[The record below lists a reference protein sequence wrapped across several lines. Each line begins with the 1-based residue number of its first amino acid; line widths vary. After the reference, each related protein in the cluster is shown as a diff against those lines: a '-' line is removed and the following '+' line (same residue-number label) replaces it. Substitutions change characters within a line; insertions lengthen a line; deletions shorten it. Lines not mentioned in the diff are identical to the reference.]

1 MSDMKNFDDFLNA
14 GLSKHSSE
22 VPPRIWDNIVAERN
36 KRKPSP
42 FWLGFL
48 TNRNMFLLAGLLLA
62 GGTGIA
68 ILSTPTNMGS
78 TAKISSSINS
88 SNTTSTNKSSPNTS
102 IISKLS
108 AANNN
113 NSVNNRSSDNTSNR
127 SFSQVASSSSSLS
140 STRSNNV
147 ASNTTSPD
155 KNRSYHTTNNNSLKN
170 ISVDTDSKNDNISN
184 RKAKRYF
191 IAGVQNMDVVPANSI
206 DVQSNNNGLAV
217 NNAKRNYSSSNISN
231 TSNNNYNNNDS
242 YNDVASSPLTT
253 KHAHHRHIA
262 SGYTKSSVHETDND
276 VITDNDPIET
286 ANDLSSTNNNNKIN
300 FFPQGYLSNR
310 LKDSAQKIAMP
321 EIEMADIVTKL
332 NLPECPTVEKDI
344 AGNKQYIEAYISPD
358 YGIRTLTDT
367 SKSNNSAYL
376 QQRKQSTGF
385 STAFSAGF
393 RYTKVLKSGISLA
406 AGLNYSQINEKFT
419 VAENIFLIETHYDN
433 RGNVTG
439 TDTVSG
445 KQFKTTHNHYHSVD
459 VPLLLGYEMGNDR
472 IHININ
478 AGPVMNVYSWQ
489 HGQVLSQDSIP
500 ESISSGKSSSL
511 ADQYKTNIGLGI
523 TGGVSVFYKLND
535 QLHIFAE
542 PYFRYNFSSMN
553 NNESP
558 IQEKYTT
565 VGLHVGLRLDIK

>member
-1 MSDMKNFDDFLNA
+1 MSDMKNFDDFINA
-14 GLSKHSSE
+14 QLSKHSSE
-22 VPPRIWDNIVAERN
+22 VPSRIWDNIVAERN

-62 GGTGIA
+62 GGAGIG
-68 ILSTPTNMGS
+68 ILNAPPTNMGN
-78 TAKISSSINS
+78 TATISSGINN
-88 SNTTSTNKSSPNTS
+88 SNTITNKSSANTNTTN
-102 IISKLS
+102 KLS
-108 AANNN
+108 SVYSNNYSNSDISSSNN
-113 NSVNNRSSDNTSNR
+113 NSNRSS
-127 SFSQVASSSSSLS
+127 SLLNDE
-140 STRSNNV
+140 RSNTV
-147 ASNTTSPD
+147 ESNTTGSD
-155 KNRSYHTTNNNSLKN
+155 KNRLYHATNNSLEN
-170 ISVDTDSKNDNISN
+170 ISVDARSKSDNISK

-191 IAGVQNMDVVPANSI
+191 IAGVENMDVVPANSI
-206 DVQSNNNGLAV
+206 EVRSNNNDLAA
-217 NNAKRNYSSSNISN
+217 NSAKRDYNNTTSISSN
-231 TSNNNYNNNDS
+231 NDN
-242 YNDVASSPLTT
+242 YNDVAFSPIAT
-253 KHAHHRHIA
+253 KRITHHHNA
-262 SGYTKSSVHETDND
+262 SGSAKSFVSKTDND
-276 VITDNDPIET
+276 AITDNDPIET
-286 ANDLSSTNNNNKIN
+286 SDDLSSTNNNNKIH

-367 SKSNNSAYL
+367 SKSHNSAYL

-393 RYTKVLKSGISLA
+393 KYTKVLKSGISLA

-439 TDTVSG
+439 TDTISG
-445 KQFKTTHNHYHSVD
+445 KQYKTTHNHYHSVD

-472 IHININ
+472 IHINVN
-478 AGPVMNVYSWQ
+478 AGPIMNIYSWQ

-542 PYFRYNFSSMN
+542 PYFRYNFGSMN
-553 NNESP
+553 NSESP
-558 IQEKYTT
+558 IQQKYTT
-565 VGLHVGLRLDIK
+565 VGLHLGLRLDIK

>member
-14 GLSKHSSE
+14 QLSKHSSE
-22 VPPRIWDNIVAERN
+22 VPSRIWDNIVAERN

-48 TNRNMFLLAGLLLA
+48 TNRNMFLLAGLLFA
-62 GGTGIA
+62 GGAGIA
-68 ILSTPTNMGS
+68 ILSTPTNTGN
-78 TAKISSSINS
+78 TATISSGINNRNTTNTNRSS
-88 SNTTSTNKSSPNTS
+88 SNISTTNKLSSD
-102 IISKLS
+102 
-108 AANNN
+108 NNN
-113 NSVNNRSSDNTSNR
+113 NNNQSSDQIAYS
-127 SFSQVASSSSSLS
+127 ASSLLN
-140 STRSNNV
+140 STRSNTIE
-147 ASNTTSPD
+147 SNTTTGAD
-155 KNRSYHTTNNNSLKN
+155 KNRSYHTTNNNSLKS
-170 ISVDTDSKNDNISN
+170 ISVDAQSKNDNISN
-184 RKAKRYF
+184 HKAKRYF
-191 IAGVQNMDVVPANSI
+191 IAGVENMDVVPANSI
-206 DVQSNNNGLAV
+206 DVRSDNNDLAANSTKNDYSSNHTNSSNNND
-217 NNAKRNYSSSNISN
+217 
-231 TSNNNYNNNDS
+231 NYNDI
-242 YNDVASSPLTT
+242 ASSPVAT
-253 KHAHHRHIA
+253 KHAVHHHNA
-262 SGYTKSSVHETDND
+262 SGSAKSSVSKTDND
-276 VITDNDPIET
+276 AITDNDPIEKSD
-286 ANDLSSTNNNNKIN
+286 DLSSTNNNTNKIQ

-321 EIEMADIVTKL
+321 VIAIADIVTKL

-358 YGIRTLTDT
+358 YGIRTLTDS

-393 RYTKVLKSGISLA
+393 RYTKVLKSGISVA
-406 AGLNYSQINEKFT
+406 AGLNYSQINERFT

-433 RGNVTG
+433 RGNIIG

-445 KQFKTTHNHYHSVD
+445 KQYKTTHNHYHSVD

-472 IHININ
+472 IHINVN
-478 AGPVMNVYSWQ
+478 AGPIMNIYSWQ
-489 HGQVLSQDSIP
+489 HGELLSQDSIP

-542 PYFRYNFSSMN
+542 PYFRYNFGSMN
-553 NNESP
+553 NSQSP
-558 IQEKYTT
+558 IQQKYTT